1 MPADINV
8 VRTYV
13 SQTHV
18 SQTHE
23 TQAHVVWTNV
33 VWTNVVWT
41 NVVWTNV
48 VWTNVV
54 WTNTVWTNIDHKK
67 LETDYL
73 FIVDR
78 LNDECIVVKDATENI
93 VCCHQS
99 LFELNISFPE
109 NPVKG
114 NPEDEL
120 NGESCI
126 IILLILQWKPLNVI
140 TVNVISH

>member
-1 MPADINV
+1 MS
-8 VRTYV
+8 VRHTSV
-13 SQTHV
+13 RHMKLRHMLFGQMLFGQMLFGQMLFEQMLFGQMLFGQILFGQTLIIKSQKP
-18 SQTHE
+18 
-23 TQAHVVWTNV
+23 
-33 VWTNVVWT
+33 
-41 NVVWTNV
+41 
-48 VWTNVV
+48 
-54 WTNTVWTNIDHKK
+54 II
-67 LETDYL
+67 YL

-140 TVNVISH
+140 TVNVISHY

>member
-1 MPADINV
+1 MLCGQMSAEINTM
-8 VRTYV
+8 R
-13 SQTHV
+13 THV
-18 SQTHE
+18 SQ
-23 TQAHVVWTNV
+23 TNV

-48 VWTNVV
+48 VGTNVV
-54 WTNTVWTNIDHKK
+54 CTNVVWTNIDHKK
-67 LETDYL
+67 LIPIIYL

-78 LNDECIVVKDATENI
+78 LNDECIVVKDATDNI

-99 LFELNISFPE
+99 LFESNISFPE

-126 IILLILQWKPLNVI
+126 IISLILQWKPLNVI
-140 TVNVISH
+140 TVNVISHLLGSK